1 MKNTHLRTIY
11 HLLAIIPAALLMTCC
26 QNDVQDEKKTAG
38 FANLTIAVNSP
49 SIRIDSRSVSLSD
62 PDGNADDMSEWDK
75 YVDGRK
81 LYRVTLFLI
90 NKKTNTIVGYRDS
103 KDGSENGITIAED
116 GKTATASFQYMDPK
130 HGDIEILKHGEYR
143 MVIIA
148 NYSKVS
154 ADNDGGTN
162 MTYAGNAGVIG
173 NINSIKNS
181 FLEETGLS
189 TTNTNYQNLFNTKIS
204 AGNDYVCPQQ
214 PQVLTLVKDLQLQ
227 TGDNSVSAELVR
239 TYSRI
244 RIEAANHSEEELSI
258 TNLQFSTNFAQKE
271 AYIFDDP
278 DNSGRKY
285 SITAK
290 GAPTVG
296 STNAI
301 IPFNGTVK
309 IPHIAQTE
317 SNRKAVF
324 DAYILESK
332 DETNRYTYTITAGYK
347 DIPNKTATFELRDI
361 HPTTGNVEDLTEI
374 KRNDFIRSLVSISYS
389 PSTIDFEFK
398 VLPWTTKDEDIEYN

>member
-1 MKNTHLRTIY
+1 MKNTHLRTIC
-11 HLLAIIPAALLMTCC
+11 HLLAVIPAALLLTCC
-26 QNDVQDEKKTAG
+26 QNDVQDEKSATD

-49 SIRIDSRSVSLSD
+49 SISVDSRNVSLDD

-81 LYRVTLFLI
+81 LYRVTLLLI
-90 NKKTNTIVGYRDS
+90 NKKTNAIVGYRDS
-103 KDGSENGITIAED
+103 KDGSDGGITIAGD
-116 GKTATASFQYMDPK
+116 GKTATASFEYMHPK
-130 HGDIEILKHGEYR
+130 HGDIEILEHGEYR
-143 MVIIA
+143 MIVVA
-148 NYSKVS
+148 NYSGIEAV
-154 ADNDGGTN
+154 DNAGT
-162 MTYAGNAGVIG
+162 TKSHAGNSEVMEYID
-173 NINSIKNS
+173 NIKKK
-181 FLEETGLS
+181 FPTDKGLPTSS
-189 TTNTNYQNLFNTKIS
+189 TDFPKLYNTKIS
-204 AGNDYVCPQQ
+204 SSNDYVCPQQ
-214 PQVLTLVKDLQLQ
+214 PQVLTIVKDLQLQ
-227 TGDNSVSAELVR
+227 PGDNSVSAKLVR

-258 TNLQFSTNFAQKE
+258 TNLLFSKNFAQKE

-290 GAPTVG
+290 GAPAVG

-309 IPHIAQTE
+309 IPHIAHTE

-398 VLPWTTKDEDIEYN
+398 VLPWTTKDEEIEYN

>member
-11 HLLAIIPAALLMTCC
+11 HLPAIILTALLLTCC
-26 QNDVQDEKKTAG
+26 QNDVQDEKETAD
-38 FANLTIAVNSP
+38 FANLTIAVSSP
-49 SIRIDSRSVSLSD
+49 SISVDSRNVSLVD
-62 PDGNADDMSEWDK
+62 PDGDTDDMSDWDK

-81 LYRVTLFLI
+81 LYRVTLLLI

-103 KDGSENGITIAED
+103 NDGSNSGITIAAD
-116 GKTATASFQYMDPK
+116 GKTAKASFEYLHPK
-130 HGDIEILKHGEYR
+130 HGSIEELEHGEYR
-143 MVIIA
+143 MVIVA
-148 NYSKVS
+148 NYSDIEANS
-154 ADNDGGTN
+154 
-162 MTYAGNAGVIG
+162 YAGNTGIMG
-173 NINSIKNS
+173 NIDNIKSS
-181 FLEETGLS
+181 FSEESGLS
-189 TTNTNYQNLFNTKIS
+189 TANADFQNLLDAKIS
-204 AGNDYVCPQQ
+204 AGSDYVCPQQ
-214 PQVLTLVKDLQLQ
+214 PQMLTLVKDLQLQ

-258 TNLQFSTNFAQKE
+258 TNLQFSTNFAQKA

-278 DNSGRKY
+278 DDSDRKY
-285 SITAK
+285 SITTK
-290 GAPTVG
+290 GAPAVN

-309 IPHIAQTE
+309 IPHIAHTE

-332 DETNRYTYTITAGYK
+332 DETNHYTYTITAGYK
-347 DIPNKTATFELRDI
+347 DISSKTGTFDLRTI

-389 PSTIDFEFK
+389 PSTINFEFK